1 MYIRKQEFFRIK
13 IALTAITAF
22 IINLPLGA
30 QNISFDAADPQ
41 PDLIQVYGGSFGS
54 GDIDQ
59 DGDIDFIMT
68 GLNPARETA
77 LYLNDGMGNFT
88 EVENT
93 PFPNASASVTIFND
107 LDGDQDLDLFFTG
120 IGLGIGEFAHIY
132 LNDGSG
138 TFTQLANP
146 ALPGFGEPGANLAD
160 VDNDGDTDILI
171 IGVDGDGSF
180 VADIFLNNGQAVFS
194 PANQTGIIPL
204 QLAATAFAD
213 VENDGDQD
221 LIVSGEQENG
231 ISAVFLYLNDGQGNF
246 SLSQNSG
253 FEPFNAND
261 VDASDVDN
269 DGDMDVLMSGS
280 TDMFEIRTMLYLNN
294 GSGQFSELEN
304 TGIQNTFA
312 GTNAFGDLD
321 NDGDQDIVV
330 LGSQAGGI
338 PNIYNIVYENQGNNL
353 YIPVD
358 TIGGEYIAACLIAD
372 LNGDALRDI
381 IVQGFVDDTNL
392 YWNSGAIVLNAEE
405 MASTKLEIYPNPTS
419 GILTFYSDQSM
430 VAGSLHILSSQGQVV
445 YELNDISH
453 LNHTIQVDL
462 PSGAYFC
469 RLSTHNRVFTRKI
482 LIIK

>member
-1 MYIRKQEFFRIK
+1 V
-13 IALTAITAF
+13 
-22 IINLPLGA
+22 
-30 QNISFDAADPQ
+30 DAAD
-41 PDLIQVYGGSFGS
+41 
-54 GDIDQ
+54 
-59 DGDIDFIMT
+59 
-68 GLNPARETA
+68 
-77 LYLNDGMGNFT
+77 
-88 EVENT
+88 
-93 PFPNASASVTIFND
+93 
-107 LDGDQDLDLFFTG
+107 
-120 IGLGIGEFAHIY
+120 
-132 LNDGSG
+132 
-138 TFTQLANP
+138 
-146 ALPGFGEPGANLAD
+146 
-160 VDNDGDTDILI
+160 VD
-171 IGVDGDGSF
+171 S
-180 VADIFLNNGQAVFS
+180 
-194 PANQTGIIPL
+194 
-204 QLAATAFAD
+204 
-213 VENDGDQD
+213 
-221 LIVSGEQENG
+221 
-231 ISAVFLYLNDGQGNF
+231 
-246 SLSQNSG
+246 
-253 FEPFNAND
+253 
-261 VDASDVDN
+261 

-280 TDMFEIRTMLYLNN
+280 TDMFEIRTMLYLND

-312 GTNAFGDLD
+312 GANAFGDLD

-353 YIPVD
+353 FIPVD

-372 LNGDALRDI
+372 LDGDALRDI

-405 MASTKLEIYPNPTS
+405 MASTQLEIYPNPTS

-469 RLSTHNRVFTRKI
+469 RLSTHNRVFTQKI